1 MLMSTSPP
9 RSPHEVLSVRDAR
22 ILICIKKN
30 NGEGYTS
37 VYFGIGRKNPITC
50 QTITEPAGL
59 IRFVAG

>member
-1 MLMSTSPP
+1 M
-9 RSPHEVLSVRDAR
+9 SVRDAR

-59 IRFVAG
+59 IRFAAG